1 MAQQHIAAIR
11 VVPLVGHDQDG
22 NTMQVHDVKL
32 GQGISQGDCGQRA
45 FCIASFSYA
54 LHHLFERLVVP
65 KTLVPKSYRS
75 QFLSQKESEQDASVE
90 SAFWPMVYQRW

>member
-32 GQGISQGDCGQRA
+32 GQGISQG
-45 FCIASFSYA
+45 
-54 LHHLFERLVVP
+54 RL
-65 KTLVPKSYRS
+65 
-75 QFLSQKESEQDASVE
+75 
-90 SAFWPMVYQRW
+90 